1 MSYQLTRNELIEAAL
16 RKLAVLAEGQ
26 TPSTQNYADADKA
39 LNLIIAQYRALG
51 MPLWARAEYTF
62 TPTTGSYNIG
72 SGQTL
77 NTSFPVK
84 MLQAYRTETNTKI
97 DMDIVPKEEFN
108 ILPNGSSGSPI
119 KLSYQPYVNYG
130 TIYLWPAPTSTNTAT
145 ITLVYTRPLSYTTLS
160 TDVLDMPEE
169 WQQAVV
175 YALAV
180 ALSPEW
186 SIPLPDR
193 QFLKQEAKEYL
204 DNAAS
209 VGQDVGSFFV
219 LPAREQ

>member
-62 TPTTGSYNIG
+62 TPTTSSYNIG

-145 ITLVYTRPLSYTTLS
+145 ITLVYTRPLTYTTLA